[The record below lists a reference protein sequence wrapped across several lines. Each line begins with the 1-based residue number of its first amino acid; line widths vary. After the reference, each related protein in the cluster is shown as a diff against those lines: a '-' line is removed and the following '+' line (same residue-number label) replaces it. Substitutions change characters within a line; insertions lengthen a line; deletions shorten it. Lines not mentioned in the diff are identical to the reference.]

1 MIVRL
6 SGGKYMTA
14 KVVVTINSCNNGF
27 NFDMNVETGQDS
39 NEEES
44 ELAQYFAGIFITGAG
59 ELNERS
65 EHSELA
71 EEE

>member
-1 MIVRL
+1 
-6 SGGKYMTA
+6 MTT

-27 NFDMNVETGQDS
+27 NFDMNVEAGQDS

-44 ELAQYFAGIFITGAG
+44 ELAQYFARIFITAARQ
-59 ELNERS
+59 LDRRS
-65 EHSELA
+65 ENCELA